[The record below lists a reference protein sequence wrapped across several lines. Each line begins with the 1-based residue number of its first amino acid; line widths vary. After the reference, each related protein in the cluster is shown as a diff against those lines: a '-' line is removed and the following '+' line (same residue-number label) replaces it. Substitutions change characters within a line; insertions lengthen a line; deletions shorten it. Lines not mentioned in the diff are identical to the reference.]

1 MEYALALALL
11 ALGGA
16 VGVAYG
22 YRGQR
27 DIERDQVV
35 YLRKQIGQ
43 GRDEPPPAGSAVVRQ
58 IPNGVGARP

>member
-1 MEYALALALL
+1 MDYFALGAALL

-27 DIERDQVV
+27 DIERDQVT
-35 YLRKQIGQ
+35 YLRKQLAGV
-43 GRDEPPPAGSAVVRQ
+43 GEPPPAGSRALPVPRAVDS
-58 IPNGVGARP
+58 RP

>member
-1 MEYALALALL
+1 MMEFALGAALL

-27 DIERDQVV
+27 DIERDQVS
-35 YLRKQIGQ
+35 YLRKQLSVG
-43 GRDEPPPAGSAVVRQ
+43 DPPPAGTRALTAVSGQR
-58 IPNGVGARP
+58 

>member
-1 MEYALALALL
+1 MMEFALGAALL

-27 DIERDQVV
+27 DIERDQVG
-35 YLRKQIGQ
+35 YLRKQLGT
-43 GRDEPPPAGSAVVRQ
+43 GDPPPAGSRALTSVSGQR
-58 IPNGVGARP
+58 